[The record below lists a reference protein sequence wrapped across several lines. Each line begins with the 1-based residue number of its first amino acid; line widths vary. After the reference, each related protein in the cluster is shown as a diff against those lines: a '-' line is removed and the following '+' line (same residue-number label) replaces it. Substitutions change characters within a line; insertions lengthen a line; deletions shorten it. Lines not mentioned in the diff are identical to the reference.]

1 MSKRGSVWF
10 CMIVIIVVMFYGL
23 TPMVAEQD
31 SVYRTYAPLIEVDAL
46 IHREYVAPIRR
57 MGLVDG
63 AIRGMLFE
71 LDRYSGYVSAD
82 EMPSFE
88 RHKSGAYVGI
98 GVVIGVVN
106 GAITVIAPFE
116 DGPAMRAGVEAGDV
130 ILTVAGHS
138 TKDLSV
144 FDVEGILVGAPDTS
158 VTARFRR
165 PSGERF
171 DVDVMRSRVHRR
183 PIKGYI
189 HDSETGWD
197 YWVSREPRIAYIR
210 VTEFIEG
217 MIDDFDEAVGTVREQ
232 GAKGLIIDLR
242 FNPGGLLAQAVALL
256 NRFIDSGTLVSTVTR
271 WEAVQTYAATA
282 EGTMEPIP
290 VAVLVN
296 GWSASSSEIVSG
308 SLQDHGRAII
318 VGERTFGKGSV
329 QDFIELQGG
338 RAGVKLTVA
347 YYQLPSGRIIHK
359 TPSNADTKRWGVW
372 PDVEVPITVAERA
385 AIHRA
390 RADVGSVGDH
400 VDRQLRAA
408 IDALVPLIESREGGD
423 GLSGE

>member
-1 MSKRGSVWF
+1 MSKRGTVWF

-46 IHREYVAPIRR
+46 IHRQFVWPIRR

-82 EMPSFE
+82 EMPSFN
-88 RHKSGAYVGI
+88 RHHRGEYVGI
-98 GVVIGVVN
+98 GVAIGAVN
-106 GAITVIAPFE
+106 GAVTVIAPFE
-116 DGPAMRAGVEAGDV
+116 DGPAMRSGVQAGDV
-130 ILTVAGHS
+130 ILSVDGHS
-138 TKDLSV
+138 TKNLSV
-144 FDVEGILVGAPDTS
+144 FDMEGMLVGAPGTS
-158 VTARFRR
+158 VSARFRR
-165 PSGERF
+165 PDGETF
-171 DVDVMRSRVHRR
+171 DVTIVRSKVRR
-183 PIKGYI
+183 HPVKGFI

-197 YWVSREPRIAYIR
+197 YWVRRQPPIAYIR
-210 VTEFIEG
+210 ITDFSERMV
-217 MIDDFDEAVGTVREQ
+217 DDFDDALKTITEQ
-232 GAKGLIIDLR
+232 NVEGLIIDLR
-242 FNPGGLLAQAVALL
+242 FNPGGLLTQAVALL

-271 WEAVQTYAATA
+271 WEAVQTYAATTQC
-282 EGTMEPIP
+282 TMAPLP

-296 GWSASSSEIVSG
+296 GGSASSSEIVAG

-359 TPSNADTKRWGVW
+359 TASNADTERWGVW
-372 PDVEVPITVAERA
+372 PDVAVPLTAAERA
-385 AIHRA
+385 AIHRT
-390 RADVGSVGDH
+390 RTGDGLAGERT
-400 VDRQLRAA
+400 DRQLQAA
-408 IDALVPLIESREGGD
+408 IEALIPLVQSSDRRPA
-423 GLSGE
+423 LSAK